1 MDIPTFPAGTPAAKV
16 NAAFDEA
23 GCVVVTGLLEDD
35 TRTAIRSDLAP
46 HMAAARIIEDDD
58 PEEFYP
64 GRTRRVTALIARSP
78 KLTDSLIA
86 HPVTRDVCDAFLLPN
101 SEFG

>member
-1 MDIPTFPAGTPAAKV
+1 MVVDLSHTGQMSAMVATFSEEHCPIMDIPIFPAGTPAAKV

-35 TRTAIRSDLAP
+35 TRTEIHSDLAP

-58 PEEFYP
+58 PE
-64 GRTRRVTALIARSP
+64 
-78 KLTDSLIA
+78 
-86 HPVTRDVCDAFLLPN
+86 
-101 SEFG
+101 